1 MRATSLMPGLLL
13 AAVAT
18 VPTGAARA
26 AADAPPL
33 MPTRDTTV
41 VYLVTP
47 EGAPQA
53 QSVRVYFR
61 GGGSAMRIDGPP
73 GPDGSPSGDM
83 VLDRPSRTITVVLNP
98 ARSFMQIPEREEVRS
113 PFVLDSTMRFTR
125 TGTGSVAGLPCVNW
139 AIVTPK
145 GNATACV
152 TGDGVVLSAS
162 GVDGQGARGR
172 LVAQTVQYA
181 PLDPSVFLPPPGF
194 QRTAHPEAMGPGGA
208 PGGGPPGP
216 GGPPDGSQPGIAPGT
231 APGMSPGIPPG
242 TPNGQ

>member
-18 VPTGAARA
+18 GAAQ
-26 AADAPPL
+26 AADGPPM
-33 MPTRDTTV
+33 MPTRDATV
-41 VYLVTP
+41 VYMVTP
-47 EGAPQA
+47 EGAPQP

-61 GGGSAMRIDGPP
+61 GGGSQMRIDGPP
-73 GPDGSPSGDM
+73 GPDGAPSGDM

-98 ARSFMQIPEREEVRS
+98 ARSYMQIPEREEVRS

-139 AIVTPK
+139 GIVTPK
-145 GNATACV
+145 GNAVACV
-152 TGDGVVLSAS
+152 TDDGVVLSAS

-181 PLDPSVFLPPPGF
+181 PLAASVFLPPPGF
-194 QRTAHPEAMGPGGA
+194 QRSAHPEAMGPGGA
-208 PGGGPPGP
+208 PGGAPGGGP
-216 GGPPDGSQPGIAPGT
+216 GGSLGGGPVPEGPQPGG
-231 APGMSPGIPPG
+231 SPAFPPG
-242 TPNGQ
+242 APNGQ

>member
-1 MRATSLMPGLLL
+1 MRATILMPGLLL

-18 VPTGAARA
+18 GAAGAARA
-26 AADAPPL
+26 ADTPPM
-33 MPTRDTTV
+33 MPTRDVTV
-41 VYLVTP
+41 VYSVTP
-47 EGAPQA
+47 EGAPQP

-61 GGGSAMRIDGPP
+61 GGGSQMRIDGPP

-83 VLDRPSRTITVVLNP
+83 VLDRPSRIITVVLNP

-145 GNATACV
+145 GNASACV
-152 TGDGVVLSAS
+152 TDDGVVLSAS

-172 LVAQTVQYA
+172 LTAQTVQYA
-181 PLDPSVFLPPPGF
+181 PLAPSVFLPPPGY

-208 PGGGPPGP
+208 PGGPPGGAPGAGP
-216 GGPPDGSQPGIAPGT
+216 GGPPAF
-231 APGMSPGIPPG
+231 PPG
-242 TPNGQ
+242 APNGQ

>member
-1 MRATSLMPGLLL
+1 MRAFSLMPGLRR
-13 AAVAT
+13 
-18 VPTGAARA
+18 GDA
-26 AADAPPL
+26 AAPGAGAPPRGAPAPPL
-33 MPTRDTTV
+33 MPARDVVV
-41 VYLVTP
+41 VYSVTP
-47 EGAPQA
+47 EGAPQP

-61 GGGSAMRIDGPP
+61 GGGGAMRIDGPP

-83 VLDRPSRTITVVLNP
+83 VLDRPNRLITVVLNP

-125 TGTGSVAGLPCVNW
+125 AGTGSVAGLPCVQYS
-139 AIVTPK
+139 IVTPK
-145 GNATACV
+145 GDSTACV
-152 TGDGVVLSAS
+152 TEDGVVLSAS

-181 PLDPSVFLPPPGF
+181 PLAPSVFLPPPGY

-216 GGPPDGSQPGIAPGT
+216 GGPVPGGPEPGN
-231 APGMSPGIPPG
+231 APGIPSGVPSG
-242 TPNGQ
+242 APNGQ